1 MNFEKRCFSIF
12 TQLKSNTVK
21 LAKYIYDLLLENET
35 VIIPGFGAF
44 ISTYKPAEI
53 GDNEIKPP
61 SKEISF
67 TRQIRNNDG
76 MLVMA
81 IARKAKISQPNAL
94 KRIERE
100 RENMLYQLDKGE
112 KIDLKE
118 LGTLFYNEQNEI
130 QFLPF
135 QDDNLLMDSFGFQTI
150 LMDDVVE
157 EVIEPEPVEAVTENV
172 NEPEIVEK
180 VKPTI
185 EVEGETESVTEK
197 PIEKIELPRPLPVWA
212 IQKPVERKK
221 AGWYWH
227 LLILIPIF
235 IGAYFIVN
243 KLSNSTNKEIYSEST
258 PPVKKQEIIVQT
270 IPPADT
276 LEIETLTKKEAEE
289 TVKIESRVNTISTET
304 KYYLVG
310 GGFKKEENAEKFIVR
325 LKERGIEGFMLG
337 QKGNLYLVGIESFN
351 TSNEAYN
358 SLNEIVKKYPDWN
371 LWVCKK

>member
-1 MNFEKRCFSIF
+1 M
-12 TQLKSNTVK
+12 K

-35 VIIPGFGAF
+35 VILPGFGAF

-76 MLVMA
+76 MLVTA

-94 KRIERE
+94 KRIERA

-112 KIDLKE
+112 KIELED

-150 LMDDVVE
+150 SMDDVVE
-157 EVIEPEPVEAVTENV
+157 EVIEPEPVEAVTENET
-172 NEPEIVEK
+172 EPEIVEN
-180 VKPTI
+180 I
-185 EVEGETESVTEK
+185 S
-197 PIEKIELPRPLPVWA
+197 EKIIEPETLVSETDNEIISEPVAEQKTETIKLPQYKHEPLTEYPE
-212 IQKPVERKK
+212 ERKK
-221 AGWYWH
+221 AGWYWY

-243 KLSNSTNKEIYSEST
+243 KFSNSTNKEIDREAIPQT
-258 PPVKKQEIIVQT
+258 EKQEIIVQT
-270 IPPADT
+270 ITPADT
-276 LEIETLTKKEAEE
+276 AVIDTFAEKEGEK
-289 TVKIESRVNTISTET
+289 TVKIEATVNSISTDT

-325 LKERGIEGFMLG
+325 LKERGIDGFLLG

-358 SLNEIVKKYPDWN
+358 SLNELIKKYPDWN
-371 LWVCKK
+371 LWVYKK